1 MEKLL
6 EVRNLSVSFAAPEGE
21 VKAVRDVSFSLKKGE
36 ILAIVGESGCGKSVL
51 CKSIMKL
58 LPKTARI
65 KGGRI
70 FANGTDITDY
80 RERDMRRLRGSFF
93 SMIFQDPMTSLN
105 PTIPVG
111 DQIAEAVLLQQRE
124 SGRGQSLRG
133 GLSGKREEAYRRAI
147 QLMELVGIERPKERY
162 RLYPSHFSGG
172 MRQRLVMA
180 IALAGEPQILF
191 ADEPTTAL
199 DVTMQAQIL
208 NLLCDIQK
216 KLGMASILVSH
227 DLGVVARAADRVAV
241 MYAGK
246 IVEIGKAEEVFY
258 EPRHPYTWGLIRS
271 LPAFAR
277 PGGEL
282 YTIPGMPPTLVNL
295 PAGDAFACRNEYALA
310 IDYREEPPMFQVSDT
325 HYAATWL
332 LDGRAPKVENPVA
345 GRGMFAADSCRRIY
359 FQKSLS
365 GQEPSKDASCKEGGY
380 GRKEVSSGEDAFGE
394 EEFPDGE
401 DAFGDEKVSDG
412 KDVFDKE
419 EVSGGEGIFREEEF
433 SGGEDI
439 FTGKEENG
447 EEVILDV
454 RHLTH
459 QFRPGKGAV
468 IPAVNDISFRIKK
481 GEVFGLVGESGCGK
495 STVARCIM
503 NIYKPSGGKILYKGI
518 NICDKKQVRA
528 HRKMLQTTRQ
538 LIFQDAASSLNQ
550 RMKVERIIEEPMRI
564 HHVKTP
570 RGSYRREAEFQMKYV
585 GMDASYLKKYPSQLS
600 GGMRQRVAIARALS
614 MEPEFL
620 VADEPIASLDVSIQ
634 AQIINLFRHLQKEH
648 GFTFLFIAHDLSV
661 VRFLC
666 DRVGV
671 MYQGRLVEVATTEEL
686 FKRPRHPYT
695 KALLAAIPV
704 PDPDFERERKQMK
717 RMQSGA

>member
-111 DQIAEAVLLQQRE
+111 DQIAEAVLLQQR
-124 SGRGQSLRG
+124 GAGQSLRG
-133 GLSGKREEAYRRAI
+133 GLSGKKEEAYRRAI
-147 QLMELVGIERPKERY
+147 RLMELVGIERPKERY

-258 EPRHPYTWGLIRS
+258 DPRHPYTWGLMRS

-295 PAGDAFACRNEYALA
+295 PAGDAFACRNEFALA

-345 GRGMFAADSCRRIY
+345 GRGIFASDSCRRVY
-359 FQKSLS
+359 FQKSIF
-365 GQEPSKDASCKEGGY
+365 GQEPLEDASCKEGVY
-380 GRKEVSSGEDAFGE
+380 GRKEVSGE
-394 EEFPDGE
+394 EEFPDE
-401 DAFGDEKVSDG
+401 E
-412 KDVFDKE
+412 DVF
-419 EVSGGEGIFREEEF
+419 
-433 SGGEDI
+433 GGEDI

-459 QFRPGKGAV
+459 QFRPGKGTV
-468 IPAVNDISFRIKK
+468 IPAVNDISFQIKK

-495 STVARCIM
+495 STVARCVM
-503 NIYKPSGGKILYKGI
+503 NIYKPSGGSILYKGI
-518 NICDKKQVRA
+518 NICDKKQARA

-564 HHVKTP
+564 HHVKTS
-570 RGSYRREAEFQMKYV
+570 RESYRREAEFQMKYV

-671 MYQGRLVEVATTEEL
+671 MYQGRLVEEATTEEL